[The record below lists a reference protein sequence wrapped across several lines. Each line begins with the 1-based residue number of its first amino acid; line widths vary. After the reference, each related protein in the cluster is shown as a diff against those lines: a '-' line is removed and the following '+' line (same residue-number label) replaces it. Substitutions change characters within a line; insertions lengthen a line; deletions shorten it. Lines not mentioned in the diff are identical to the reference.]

1 MEVHW
6 NYIFFEKYMY
16 ILFFY
21 LRRWIFWNPTLLL
34 KRIKFNSYLLNLV
47 SKNGTGINMPHSV
60 TFNTYCF
67 KLAYCAYCAFKD
79 TRVLYID
86 WNFPVLKQIT
96 CWMIENF
103 SLFWGKVT
111 WICNIQPFLLVERK
125 PMNHT
130 LIFSDFKF
138 SKYVCT
144 STVVL
149 SD

>member
-67 KLAYCAYCAFKD
+67 KLAYCAFKD

-86 WNFPVLKQIT
+86 WNFLVLKTDHMLNDNTFPYFEAKLHEYAIFNLFFNKWLWKGSQWTSLLFFQIL
-96 CWMIENF
+96 NF
-103 SLFWGKVT
+103 QNTSALPQLF
-111 WICNIQPFLLVERK
+111 
-125 PMNHT
+125 
-130 LIFSDFKF
+130 
-138 SKYVCT
+138 
-144 STVVL
+144 
-149 SD
+149 